1 MITLHQVVNILHI
14 EDRVHQGIDTDGKI
28 QNSIQTLII
37 FLIWRNSFK
46 GFKFLFSKGLIIGI
60 LFPLH
65 ISKDSL
71 VPLPLIW
78 LKKSFR
84 KSLNK
89 IGKCKKTIKNRYKQL
104 KQESTS
110 LVPQNE
116 NNFEKFKPYE
126 PKNSSEIEEKVIER
140 NGRKVLVRKFS
151 ITENGRTHK

>member
-1 MITLHQVVNILHI
+1 M
-14 EDRVHQGIDTDGKI
+14 
-28 QNSIQTLII
+28 
-37 FLIWRNSFK
+37 
-46 GFKFLFSKGLIIGI
+46 FLFSNGLIIGI
-60 LFPLH
+60 LFPLR

-71 VPLPLIW
+71 APLPLTW

-89 IGKCKKTIKNRYKQL
+89 IGKCKKSIENRYKQL

-116 NNFEKFKPYE
+116 NNFEKSKPYE
-126 PKNSSEIEEKVIER
+126 PKNSSLIEEKVIER